1 MFIDATPITDIEP
14 LFEIAMPV
22 FDYAIDSDIFA
33 FFISFTE
40 AIASTP
46 LILPPLRHYAFH
58 H

>member
-1 MFIDATPITDIEP
+1 
-14 LFEIAMPV
+14 MPV

-46 LILPPLRHYAFH
+46 LILLAITPLRHYYH
-58 H
+58 